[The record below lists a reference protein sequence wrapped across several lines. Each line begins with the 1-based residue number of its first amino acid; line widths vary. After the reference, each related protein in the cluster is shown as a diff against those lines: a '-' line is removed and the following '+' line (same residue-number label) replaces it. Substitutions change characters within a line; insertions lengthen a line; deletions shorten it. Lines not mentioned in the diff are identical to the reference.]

1 MLLPDI
7 LTIMETQE
15 PFEWKNVR
23 LVPILHNRVEF
34 ALEVRHQFASFRPEI
49 VAIEYPPTIGEKLL
63 EGIKRLPL
71 LSVLYYEEDDH
82 TFIYLP
88 IEPTDGQIEAV
99 RLALSQ
105 NLPVHFIDRD
115 TEGYPVDRTPM
126 PDPYSIRRIGYWRY
140 CRSFLNE
147 HPGPLPDPQDQLR
160 ERAMAYHLQQLN
172 SEGKRVLF
180 VGGLAHFPG
189 LLTYL
194 DEPQVEVIGRKS
206 RDSVMLAHLHGESS
220 REIMTEIPFLAA
232 LYERF
237 RDDPHTP
244 EPDRLEAIDGL
255 IEKAR
260 KNHLKKD
267 KDEVSVSQ
275 LRVFNKFVTN
285 YALLSGFLTPDLYQ
299 LLVAAR
305 GSVDDNFAY
314 EVWDLATEYPWQ
326 TDSPGLPVLRLKG
339 KDLFLDQKRIRFH
352 RYFRTLRKRLVSVP
366 IKRRQKE
373 KFPGEWKR
381 DFKSHTICS
390 HQPEDI
396 IVEGFGDYLKRR
408 ALKEKSEDNTRVVPF
423 VSSMMDGIDIR
434 ETLRNWKEGTV
445 YVRENIPFKGKVGSA
460 VIVFDP
466 DLPDA
471 AGKESFPWRVTWLG
485 EHNQESDMAF
495 YSTPAGEEVVGP
507 GISRCQYGGFMLT
520 FPPLR
525 VYDIWKD
532 PFFDIARNKSERLL
546 LAALD
551 YSLERHV
558 VYVASIPPSSLC
570 RSFASRMRKKIIYL
584 PIGIFSPI
592 TLKKIR
598 QFHVLDGHPVRRYAA
613 RYI

>member
-1 MLLPDI
+1 MLPDI
-7 LTIMETQE
+7 LTIMGTQE
-15 PFEWKNVR
+15 QFEWKNVR

-34 ALEVRHQFASFRPEI
+34 ALEVRHQVASFRPEI
-49 VAIEYPPTIGEKLL
+49 VAIEYPPTIGNKIL

-71 LSVLYYEEDDH
+71 LSVVYYEENDH
-82 TFIYLP
+82 TFVYLP
-88 IEPTDGQIEAV
+88 IQPTDGQIEAV

-105 NLPVHFIDRD
+105 NLPIHFIDRD
-115 TEGYPVDRTPM
+115 TEGYPIDRTPM
-126 PDPYSIRRIGYWRY
+126 PDPYSIKRIGYWPY
-140 CRSFLNE
+140 CQSFLNA
-147 HPGPLPDPQDQLR
+147 HPTPLNNPQDRLR

-206 RDSVMLAHLHGESS
+206 RDAVMLAHLHSESS
-220 REIMTEIPFLAA
+220 REIMTEFPFFAA

-237 RDDPHTP
+237 RTDAHMP

-260 KNHLKKD
+260 RNHLKKD
-267 KDEVSVSQ
+267 KEEVSLSQ

-326 TDSPGLPVLRLKG
+326 TELPGLPVLRLKG

-352 RYFRTLRKRLVSVP
+352 RHFRTLRKRLVSVP

-396 IVEGFGDYLKRR
+396 VVEGFGDYLKRR

-445 YVRENIPFKGKVGSA
+445 YVRENIPFKGKVGSV

-507 GISRCQYGGFMLT
+507 GISRCRYGGFMLT

-592 TLKKIR
+592 TLKKIK